1 MLLQP
6 RIKFFSS
13 AKILSIPRRIHG
25 HTEIGNKETLTSI
38 SSIICLYISVIRY
51 RIQHL
56 TAKDGIVKRKLYL
69 H

>member
-1 MLLQP
+1 MLLQL
-6 RIKFFSS
+6 RIKFFRS

-25 HTEIGNKETLTSI
+25 HTELGNKKTLTSI

-56 TAKDGIVKRKLYL
+56 TAKDGIIKGKLYL